1 MNTQARS
8 FDQLATRMGF
18 TGILQ
23 GHYVSEKVYGF
34 IQKVDGAMSAAK
46 ILVQRW
52 VSNSAGRREL
62 ARLDAHMLRDI
73 GLEPYEV
80 QREISKPFWRS

>member
-23 GHYVSEKVYGF
+23 GHYVSEKVYSF
-34 IQKVDGAMSAAK
+34 VQKVDGAMSATK
-46 ILVQRW
+46 SLLQRW
-52 VSNSAGRREL
+52 VRNSTGRKEL
-62 ARLDAHMLRDI
+62 ARLDARMLRDI
-73 GLEPYEV
+73 GLEPFEA

>member
-8 FDQLATRMGF
+8 FDQHATRMGF

-23 GHYVSEKVYGF
+23 GHYISEKVYGF
-34 IQKVDGAMSAAK
+34 IQMVEGAMSSVK
-46 ILVQRW
+46 NLVQRW
-52 VSNSAGRREL
+52 VRNSTGRKEL

-73 GLEPYEV
+73 GLEPFEV